1 MIYSSRY
8 VHKISPSNKDVGPN
22 VLIPDASTKAKVAK
36 ALRGARI
43 LGSGGM
49 IREMRH
55 EGGKLVV
62 FPSKSIWHAII
73 LTKVG

>member
-1 MIYSSRY
+1 MLYSSRY
-8 VHKISPSNKDVGPN
+8 VHKISPSEKDKGPD

-36 ALRGARI
+36 ALRSARI

-49 IREMRH
+49 VREMRH

-73 LTKVG
+73 LTKIG